1 MGSGTLP
8 PGKLGW
14 PWLGESLGFL
24 KDSFGFF
31 EARFRRYGHVFK
43 TRVLGRNVVCLVGP
57 EAVDMVNR
65 EPRLERAGGT
75 PRFLERLFGASAL
88 PFISGDLHAR
98 RRDFVLRAFTPDAV
112 AGYAALVRQV
122 LERQLPR
129 WVAAGEIKAVDAL
142 DATSMEIANALFFD
156 ADPTADHAGFV
167 ATVNRFNHGFGSLP
181 LALPFL
187 SYGKALKARD
197 QLRAHAA
204 ARIAEHEPGSG
215 TSILAHLVDARDDAD
230 DASKQ
235 AFAVELLH
243 AFIVAQGALR
253 AGLVSVTRALGAD
266 REVMARAR
274 EAARSGDRDQLDQVT
289 REVRRY
295 HKIIPL
301 TGLSIATDELEWRG
315 FRIPAGWHVTA
326 ILHSTMWDEEVFPH
340 PEQLDPS
347 RFADGCPAGYVAHG
361 AGPREGHR
369 CVGEPLAD
377 LVLATFLE
385 VVLPGHT
392 WELPPQDLSDKSGG
406 FAPMPRDG
414 LRTRFLAD

>member
-1 MGSGTLP
+1 MGSKTLP

-31 EARFRRYGHVFK
+31 ETRFRCHGRVFK
-43 TRVLGRNVVCLVGP
+43 TRLLGRNIVCLIGP

-75 PRFLERLFGASAL
+75 PRFLERLFGAEAL
-88 PFISGDLHAR
+88 PFISGDLHAH
-98 RRDFVLRAFTPDAV
+98 RRDFILQAFTPDAV
-112 AGYAALVRQV
+112 AGYAPVLRQV
-122 LERQLPR
+122 LERHLPR
-129 WVAAGEIKAVDAL
+129 WIAAGEIKAVDAL
-142 DATSMEIANALFFD
+142 DAASMEIANALFFD
-156 ADPTADHAGFV
+156 ADPAANHAGLI
-167 ATVNRFNHGFGSLP
+167 ATVNRFNHGFGALP
-181 LALPFL
+181 IALPFL
-187 SYGKALKARD
+187 RYGKALKARD

-204 ARIAEHEPGSG
+204 ARIAEHAPGTG
-215 TSILAHLVDARDDAD
+215 TSILAHLVAARDGAD
-230 DASKQ
+230 DASKH
-235 AFAVELLH
+235 AFAAELLH

-253 AGLVSVTRALGAD
+253 AGLVSVTRALG
-266 REVMARAR
+266 RSTEVMTRAR
-274 EAARSGDRDQLDQVT
+274 QAARDGNRGFLDQVT

-295 HKIIPL
+295 HKIIPF
-301 TGLSIATDELEWRG
+301 TGLSIATDELEWAG

-326 ILHSTMWDEEVFPH
+326 ILHSTMWDEEVFAH
-340 PEQLDPS
+340 PDTLDPS

-377 LVLATFLE
+377 LALATFLE
-385 VVLPGHT
+385 VVLPEHT

-414 LRTRFLAD
+414 LRTRFAAL